1 MKQNLESPLFDYI
14 NTVVEFIVLN
24 LIFVLCALPVV
35 TIGPAVTA
43 LYQVTLREV
52 KKEYGYRI
60 RTYFRCFAHSF
71 WPALRAEAVLAVPFL
86 IVSFSALF
94 WHSMGS
100 ALAEAAAVL
109 LGLTEIGRAS
119 CRERV

>member
-71 WPALRAEAVLAVPFL
+71 WPALRAEAVLAVQ
-86 IVSFSALF
+86 
-94 WHSMGS
+94 
-100 ALAEAAAVL
+100 
-109 LGLTEIGRAS
+109 IGRAS